1 MPTSMQGL
9 MPNKVALALGP
20 NPWNWRRAPGL
31 SPDAA
36 RCAAEPD
43 RSGPRRRAARAAGY
57 LGAAL
62 WVGLALGAAPLR
74 AQEAVDNARAARLGA
89 VAHAQR
95 MRQLF
100 PEPSGVAQ
108 QAPPVIPEFEIDRDP
123 SGAVA
128 TFRPGRPT
136 ITAKSPFFQNLG
148 TNGRSC
154 FTCHQPQDGWT
165 ISARHVR
172 ARFEKDPTEPLFR
185 LVDGATCP
193 SDDISTP
200 AARRAAYRLLLE
212 KGLIRIG
219 LPMPAHGLQFEIV
232 AVDDPY
238 DCSTNPLTG
247 LTSPRTG
254 TVSVYRRPLP
264 ATNLGFSTAVMWDG
278 REPDL
283 LSQALDA
290 VLGHAQASHP
300 PSLAQQRQ
308 IVAFEG
314 CAEADTPSACAGIQP
329 GSGLFTA
336 QLFDD
341 AAGYL
346 RDRAKGGPLKLSRA
360 FSDFYIGINDP
371 FGMNPTGAAFS
382 PQIFDLY
389 GAWTKS
395 LGGGPNDRA
404 RAAIARGEQIFD
416 SVTFDITGVRGL
428 NDTLKRPRIAGT
440 CGTCHDT
447 PMVGNHSVKAPLDIG
462 VTDAGADSP
471 PGLDIAD
478 LPVFTIWCTAGPLAG
493 QIFEVTDPGRALI
506 TGECSDIGKL
516 KGPVLRGL
524 AARAPYFNN
533 GSAASLSDVVEFY
546 DRRFSIGLTARQKA
560 DLAAFLGAL

>member
-1 MPTSMQGL
+1 ML
-9 MPNKVALALGP
+9 NNFAVAPGP
-20 NPWNWRRAPGL
+20 NPRDSRPTPDMPNDLGIAGAGALRASLG
-31 SPDAA
+31 
-36 RCAAEPD
+36 
-43 RSGPRRRAARAAGY
+43 RRAALAMSAIGLVLAAWLACAAAG
-57 LGAAL
+57 
-62 WVGLALGAAPLR
+62 AP
-74 AQEAVDNARAARLGA
+74 AYAGESADNARAARAGA

-95 MRQLF
+95 MGRLF
-100 PEPSGVAQ
+100 PEPSGTAQ
-108 QAPPVIPEFEIDRDP
+108 QAPPVIPELEIDPDP
-123 SGAVA
+123 GGAIA
-128 TFRPGRPT
+128 TFRPGGPT

-148 TNGRSC
+148 TNGRTC
-154 FTCHQPQDGWT
+154 FTCHQPEDGWT

-172 ARFEKDPTEPLFR
+172 SRFERDPTDPLFQ

-193 SDDISTP
+193 SDDVSTP
-200 AARRAAYRLLLE
+200 AARRKAYRLLLE

-219 LPMPAHGLQFEIV
+219 LPMPAKGLQFEIL

-290 VLGHAQASHP
+290 TLGHAQASRP

-314 CAEADTPSACAGIQP
+314 CAQANTPTACVGIQP

-341 AAGYL
+341 KAGYL
-346 RDRAKGGPLKLSRA
+346 DDRAKGGPFDLSRQLA
-360 FSDFYIGINDP
+360 DFYTGINDP
-371 FGMNPTGAAFS
+371 FGMNPTGAAFT
-382 PQIFDLY
+382 PEIFDLY
-389 GAWTKS
+389 SSWAKS
-395 LGGGPNDRA
+395 FGGRPGDAA
-404 RAAIARGEQIFD
+404 RSAIARGEQIFN
-416 SVTFDITGVRGL
+416 SVTFAITGVRGL
-428 NDTLKRPRIAGT
+428 NDALKRPSITGT

-447 PMVGNHSVKAPLDIG
+447 PTAGNHSVKAPLDIG
-462 VTDAGADSP
+462 VTDAGTNSP
-471 PGLDIAD
+471 PGLDIAG
-478 LPVFTIWCTAGPLAG
+478 LPVFTIWCKAGPLAG

-506 TGECSDIGKL
+506 TGQCGDIGKL
-516 KGPVLRGL
+516 KGPTLRGL
-524 AARAPYFNN
+524 AARAPYFHN
-533 GSAASLSDVVEFY
+533 GSAATLRDAVEFY
-546 DRRFSIGLTARQKA
+546 DRRFSIGLTDRQKA
-560 DLAAFLGAL
+560 ELAAFLAAL

>member
-1 MPTSMQGL
+1 MPY
-9 MPNKVALALGP
+9 NNAI
-20 NPWNWRRAPGL
+20 APGTNIWNL
-31 SPDAA
+31 RPSSNLPSHFGVPGGGALRGDLRRMTA
-36 RCAAEPD
+36 RF
-43 RSGPRRRAARAAGY
+43 AGCV
-57 LGAAL
+57 GAAL
-62 WVGLALGAAPLR
+62 LVGLAVAGAP
-74 AQEAVDNARAARLGA
+74 AQAQVAGRDNARAARAGA

-100 PEPSGVAQ
+100 PDRNGSVQ
-108 QAPPVIPEFEIDRDP
+108 QAPPVIPELEIDSDP

-128 TFRPGRPT
+128 TFRPDGPT
-136 ITAKSPFFQNLG
+136 ITAKSPFFQILG

-154 FTCHQPQDGWT
+154 FTCHQPEDGWT
-165 ISARHVR
+165 ISASHVR
-172 ARFEKDPTEPLFR
+172 SRFERDPTDPLFR

-193 SDDISTP
+193 SDDVSTP
-200 AARRAAYRLLLE
+200 AAQREAFRLLLE

-219 LPMPAHGLQFEIV
+219 LPMPAQGLQFEIV
-232 AVDDPY
+232 AIDDPY

-247 LTSPRTG
+247 LTSTRTG

-290 VLGHAQASHP
+290 TLGHAQAKHP

-314 CAEADTPSACAGIQP
+314 CARSDTPNACAGIRP

-336 QLFDD
+336 QLLDD
-341 AAGYL
+341 QAGYL
-346 RDRAKGGPLKLSRA
+346 HDRAKGGPLDLA
-360 FSDFYIGINDP
+360 QEFTDFYIGINDP
-371 FGMNPTGAAFS
+371 FGMNPTGAAFT
-382 PQIFDLY
+382 PEIFHLY
-389 GAWTKS
+389 DAWAKS
-395 LGGGPNDRA
+395 FGGRPGDRS
-404 RAAIARGEQIFD
+404 REAIARGEQIFD
-416 SVTFDITGVRGL
+416 SVRFTITGVRGL
-428 NDTLKRPRIAGT
+428 NDVLKRPSIAGT

-447 PMVGNHSVKAPLDIG
+447 PKVGNHSVKAPLDIG
-462 VTDAGADSP
+462 VADAGARSP
-471 PGLDIAD
+471 PGLDIAG

-524 AARAPYFNN
+524 AARAPYFHN
-533 GSAASLSDVVEFY
+533 GSAATLRDAVEFY
-546 DRRFSIGLTARQKA
+546 DQRFAIGLTDRQKA
-560 DLAAFLGAL
+560 DLAAFLAAL